1 MSSHGRSAGS
11 VFCIVL
17 AMLSIT
23 TAVILSAIALS
34 TASQVSDPPLD
45 EFSNEVRLLEDADC
59 DTKADTAPD
68 QLFMSCFFKHRSTMQ
83 KDAVRWEREIAA
95 RQSSVQAKGNLAVV
109 FGLLGVTFA
118 VCAVAAN
125 RTTRQSSPDSDALNE
140 IRPSAT

>member
-1 MSSHGRSAGS
+1 MSSQGRSAGS

-83 KDAVRWEREIAA
+83 KDTVRWEREIAS

-125 RTTRQSSPDSDALNE
+125 RTTRQATPDSDALNE
-140 IRPSAT
+140 TRPSAT